1 MTITSSPALRRVTQ
15 FIGIGAAAALAL
27 TTLGAGG
34 AAARTIGGGTIDC
47 APLSLTEV
55 DGGRLVDNWDGIQ
68 KDPHNYTAAEKAA
81 MQRDYTARAI
91 AMGHDIDLEDIK
103 DPINVEVYMHIVRE
117 DRTIEGGNVP
127 RKWLRAQ
134 MKYFNHSFRGHGH
147 SEPGARSPFKFD
159 LAGVDRT
166 TNQDWF
172 LHADPE
178 TEVER
183 EMKTALRQPGST
195 AETLNVYYTNLINGG
210 LLGYAYL
217 PEDYEE
223 VGVLDGVV
231 VETQSLPGGSAEPYN
246 LGGTVSHEVGHWA
259 GLLHTFDG
267 GCDES
272 GGGDLV
278 EDTPAQDSPTS
289 GCPEGRDSCAGGGVD
304 PIHNYMD
311 YSWDECY
318 DQFTIGQ
325 RERMVDQWFVYRDG
339 VEAR

>member
-1 MTITSSPALRRVTQ
+1 MTITSSRAARRVTQ
-15 FIGIGAAAALAL
+15 FIGIGAATALAL
-27 TTLGAGG
+27 TTLGASG
-34 AAARTIGGGTIDC
+34 ASARTIAGGSIDC
-47 APLSLTEV
+47 ASLSLTEV
-55 DGGRLVDNWDGIQ
+55 EGGRLVENWDGIQ
-68 KDPHNYTAAEKAA
+68 KDRNNYTADEKIA
-81 MQRDYTARAI
+81 MERDYRARAKEI
-91 AMGHDIDLEDIK
+91 GYEDVDLLDIK
-103 DPINVEVYMHIVRE
+103 DPIEVEVYMHIVRE
-117 DRTIEGGNVP
+117 DLTVEGGNVP

-147 SEPGARSPFKFD
+147 SEPGARSPYKFD
-159 LAGVDRT
+159 LAGVTRT

-172 LHADPE
+172 LNADQSA
-178 TEVER
+178 VER
-183 EMKTALRQPGST
+183 EMKEALREPSST

-217 PEDYEE
+217 PEDYEQ

-231 VETQSLPGGSAEPYN
+231 VESQSLPGGSVENYN

-267 GCDES
+267 GCTEA

-289 GCPEGRDSCAGGGVD
+289 GCPADRDSCASEPGQD

-311 YSWDECY
+311 YSYDECY
-318 DQFTIGQ
+318 NQFTIGQ
-325 RERMVDQWFVYRDG
+325 RERMVDQWYVYRDG
-339 VEAR
+339 VE